1 VPHSSRLYRDGWGG
15 CPLATGPCPV
25 RFDFDAARLAGRPV
39 AEAAPWPV
47 LGLFDEATCDWI
59 AVDVVD
65 LLGEFLLSET
75 VKVVLVRIAVII
87 ALLTHLAVSAFAQ
100 VGTSSSTP
108 APGPLYSAGAFL
120 GFNHYDTPQM
130 KGGGFFD
137 TKIAENTY
145 NESTL
150 NMTSK
155 LATVTTGLKRFFYSS
170 SHCTVGLFA
179 TAKAGVVTGDG
190 SATAVFAGGGGI
202 KSSFMNCRQSEGSRF
217 FSIAG

>member
-1 VPHSSRLYRDGWGG
+1 M
-15 CPLATGPCPV
+15 
-25 RFDFDAARLAGRPV
+25 
-39 AEAAPWPV
+39 
-47 LGLFDEATCDWI
+47 
-59 AVDVVD
+59 DVVD

-130 KGGGFFD
+130 KGSGFFD